1 MRCPGDRIFRRWQR
15 VRRLL
20 AKPAMDPQPR
30 KHPHQTSKAGN
41 KKDHRPPETTAYLD
55 ANGKSAVGVAEMF
68 RDRFGC
74 GDVVPCLP
82 KSEQKTA
89 STERQTGTCKGRQH
103 FRQRPPH
110 NEQCHAPA
118 AAETVSD
125 ITGQ

>member
-41 KKDHRPPETTAYLD
+41 KKDHRPPETAAYLAD
-55 ANGKSAVGVAEMF
+55 KRRRNSGAHRRPCGVNANGKSAVGGAEMF
-68 RDRFGC
+68 RDRVGC

-82 KSEQKTA
+82 KSEK
-89 STERQTGTCKGRQH
+89 K
-103 FRQRPPH
+103 
-110 NEQCHAPA
+110 
-118 AAETVSD
+118 
-125 ITGQ
+125 